1 MLKRWRSAGV
11 TLLAMIFA
19 TQPVLGVSIDLFG
32 VGPIP
37 LEASAETEGI
47 ASSRLLIE
55 SHLVELGRSRFEAK
69 RLAGLL
75 TPDDLAVLTDNPAM
89 MQEAGAMS
97 AQQRN
102 MMVGLLLLGGLIALA
117 YAGDGSIIQ
126 N

>member
-1 MLKRWRSAGV
+1 MLKPVRFAGM
-11 TLLAMIFA
+11 TLIALMFA
-19 TQPVLGVSIDLFG
+19 SQPVLGVSIALYG
-32 VGPIP
+32 AGPIP
-37 LEASAETEGI
+37 LEASAEQEGT
-47 ASSRLLIE
+47 ASSRLQIE
-55 SHLVELGRSRFEAK
+55 SRLVELGREPIEAK

-75 TPDDLAVLTDNPAM
+75 TVEDLAVLSDNPAM

-102 MMVGLLLLGGLIALA
+102 MMVGLLVLGGLIALA